1 MGLLDIIIFNHL
13 KDNKITY
20 LQHFVISFQIGTYL
34 LLCST
39 KSFIHAVFP
48 YFFQNSTKECITC
61 IQYLLNIMDNN

>member
-13 KDNKITY
+13 KENKMTY

-39 KSFIHAVFP
+39 KSFIHALIP
-48 YFFQNSTKECITC
+48 YFFKDSTEECIKC
-61 IQYLLNIMDNN
+61 ITYLLTIIQK